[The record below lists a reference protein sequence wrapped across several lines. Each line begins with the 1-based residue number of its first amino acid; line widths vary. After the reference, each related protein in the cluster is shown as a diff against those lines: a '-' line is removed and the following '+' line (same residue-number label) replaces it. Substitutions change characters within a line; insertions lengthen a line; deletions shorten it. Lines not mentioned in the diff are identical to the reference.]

1 MTTGPGVATPG
12 FPTSATKT
20 GQPEGT
26 RQLSRDGR
34 TSRVLAPALG
44 LFAALLVVA
53 GFSLGFHLANLHNGL
68 IAAAFTAVGLFVL
81 RLRPGH
87 REGWLFIATG
97 VAHAVMFFGR
107 QYGLYSGN
115 QDRARL
121 RDSRCSSGTPRR
133 SRPR

>member
-1 MTTGPGVATPG
+1 MTTGSGVATPG
-12 FPTSATKT
+12 FPTSATET
-20 GQPEGT
+20 GQPEDT
-26 RQLSRDGR
+26 RQGSHDG
-34 TSRVLAPALG
+34 SAYRVWAPALG

-81 RLRPGH
+81 RLRPAN

-97 VAHAVMFFGR
+97 VGHAVMFFGR
-107 QYGLYSGN
+107 QYGLYAVN

-121 RDSRCSSGTPRR
+121 PGASWVM
-133 SRPR
+133 